1 MNEKIRTIL
10 RQEALSLFSKMR
22 DLNEE
27 ERVLYNEARE
37 KDAILDGISFWD

>member
-1 MNEKIRTIL
+1 MNEKIRTTP

-27 ERVLYNEARE
+27 ERVLYNEARD
-37 KDAILDGISFWD
+37 KDTILDGISFWD